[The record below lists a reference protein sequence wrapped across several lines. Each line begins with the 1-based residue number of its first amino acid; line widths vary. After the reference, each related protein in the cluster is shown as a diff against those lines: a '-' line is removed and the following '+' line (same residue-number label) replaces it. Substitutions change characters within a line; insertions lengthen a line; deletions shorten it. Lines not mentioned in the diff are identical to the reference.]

1 MSNSTTIQLG
11 GEDYVVQSGDGVLK
25 VGRPSGDDVTWLDDV
40 DLGLLPA
47 PAQEAVARGDL
58 TDSSLET
65 ALRGIVGAQV
75 NRGG

>member
-1 MSNSTTIQLG
+1 MSDSTTIRLG
-11 GEDYVVQSGDGVLK
+11 GEDYVVQPGEGVLK

-40 DLGLLPA
+40 DLGLLPE
-47 PAQEAVARGDL
+47 PAREAVERGDL
-58 TDSSLET
+58 SAGALET

>member
-1 MSNSTTIQLG
+1 MSDSTTIQLG
-11 GEDYVVQSGDGVLK
+11 GEEYVVQPGDGVLK

-40 DLGLLPA
+40 DLGLLSA

>member
-1 MSNSTTIQLG
+1 MSDSTTIQLG
-11 GEDYVVQSGDGVLK
+11 GEEYVVQPGEGVLK

-47 PAQEAVARGDL
+47 PAREALERGDL
-58 TDSSLET
+58 TDGDLEA

>member
-1 MSNSTTIQLG
+1 MSDSTRMQLG
-11 GEDYVVQSGDGVLK
+11 GEEYVVQPGEGVLRI
-25 VGRPSGDDVTWLDDV
+25 GRPSDDGVTWLDDV

-47 PAQEAVARGDL
+47 PAREALERGDHS
-58 TDSSLET
+58 DGSLET